1 MSHTKEDIF
10 NRIRDVLED
19 QFEIE
24 AAKITRDALLYD
36 DLDIDSIDAVDL
48 MIELKSFTGK
58 KMALEDFQEVKT
70 IGDVVDAIHRVAQ
83 EEASTHKAAAN

>member
-10 NRIRDVLED
+10 KHIANILED

-24 AAKITRDALLYD
+24 PDKISMDARLMD

-48 MIELKSFTGK
+48 MIELKSLTGK

-70 IGDVVDAIHRVAQ
+70 LGDVVDAIHRLVHDESQNAQ
-83 EEASTHKAAAN
+83 AQ

>member
-1 MSHTKEDIF
+1 MSITKEAIF
-10 NRIRDVLED
+10 THIRDVLID

-24 AAKITRDALLYD
+24 ADKITPEARLHD

-48 MIELKSFTGK
+48 MIELKSLTGK

-70 IGDVVDAIHRVAQ
+70 IADVVDAVDRVVRENSAQ
-83 EEASTHKAAAN
+83 TSEQS

>member
-1 MSHTKEDIF
+1 MSYTKEDIF
-10 NRIRDVLED
+10 NRIREVLDE

-24 AAKITRDALLYD
+24 ANKITREARLYD

-48 MIELKSFTGK
+48 MVELKSLTGK

-70 IGDVVDAIHRVAQ
+70 IGDVVEAIYRVTK
-83 EEASTHKAAAN
+83 ENSESGK